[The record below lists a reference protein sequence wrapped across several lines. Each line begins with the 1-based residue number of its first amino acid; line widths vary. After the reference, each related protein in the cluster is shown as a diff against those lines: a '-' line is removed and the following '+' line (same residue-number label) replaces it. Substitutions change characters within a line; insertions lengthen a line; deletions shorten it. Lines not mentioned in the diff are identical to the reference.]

1 MLRKEDI
8 IGTWLLVARGHDN
21 SQDDQM
27 LRDRY
32 GDNPLGMLI
41 ISAAGW
47 MNAALCSGSRPSL
60 TENPVLLLPNR
71 PSLLPF

>member
-8 IGTWLLVARGHDN
+8 IGSWLLVARGHEN

-32 GDNPLGMLI
+32 GDNPLGGKLF
-41 ISAAGW
+41 
-47 MNAALCSGSRPSL
+47 
-60 TENPVLLLPNR
+60 
-71 PSLLPF
+71 LPFWAHF

>member
-8 IGTWLLVARGHDN
+8 TGTWLLVARGHDN

-32 GDNPLGMLI
+32 GDNPLGRTGHF
-41 ISAAGW
+41 AHFKRGF
-47 MNAALCSGSRPSL
+47 N
-60 TENPVLLLPNR
+60 
-71 PSLLPF
+71 